1 MTHFSNEPMTKSI
14 SQVHTTTDYFLFK
27 PIGGNRNKNL
37 LHINRLKKSMAEN
50 YLFTVIIV
58 NEKLEI
64 IDGQHRFEVIQELG
78 LPLHYIVCKGYS
90 LNEVH
95 ILNANSR
102 NWNANDYEEG
112 YCNLGYKD
120 YLLYRDFRNKYG
132 INHNEAQYL
141 LSGSFQCGSSVKS
154 TNIVFNSGQFKVTN
168 YAQGVKWIEQILMIK
183 PYYTG
188 ATRRSFI
195 YAMIALF
202 KNPNFEFTE
211 FLQKVKLQPTALVD
225 CKDISQYKSLIEE
238 IYNYRRREKVNLRF

>member
-64 IDGQHRFEVIQELG
+64 IDGQHRFDVIQELG
-78 LPLHYIVCKGYS
+78 LPLHYIICKGYG

-102 NWNANDYEEG
+102 NWGKDDYLEG

-120 YLLYRDFRNKYG
+120 YIVYRDFKEKYDIG
-132 INHNEAQYL
+132 HDQCEL
-141 LSGSFQCGSSVKS
+141 LLTGAFKGPRSS
-154 TNIVFNSGQFKVTN
+154 NFYNGEFKVTKLSE
-168 YAQGVKWIEQILMIK
+168 GTKMIEQILLIE
-183 PYYTG
+183 PYYLG
-188 ATRRSFI
+188 AKRKTFI
-195 YAMIALF
+195 TAMVSLF
-202 KNPNFEFTE
+202 NNQNFEFTE
-211 FLQKVKLQPTALVD
+211 FIQKLKLQPTALVD
-225 CKDISQYKSLIEE
+225 CINVAQYKSLIED
-238 IYNYRRREKVNLRF
+238 IYNYKRREKVNLRFDSKE